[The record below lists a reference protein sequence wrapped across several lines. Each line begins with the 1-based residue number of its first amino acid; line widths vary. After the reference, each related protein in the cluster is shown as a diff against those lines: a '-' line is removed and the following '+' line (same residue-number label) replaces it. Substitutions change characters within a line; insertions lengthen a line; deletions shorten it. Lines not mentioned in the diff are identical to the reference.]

1 MTGVTGAT
9 QSGQMM
15 QTHMRKMDGSGG
27 GKKGGNGMSDVM
39 QNLSAEDRQTIS
51 ESMQALPADKKAAAM
66 EQMRSID
73 PATMSQTDYMKALL
87 AAISSQTTTTTSAT
101 YA

>member
-1 MTGVTGAT
+1 MTEVTSAT

-15 QTHMRKMDGSGG
+15 QMRKMDGSGG
-27 GKKGGNGMSDVM
+27 GKKGGGGMSDVM
-39 QNLSAEDRQTIS
+39 QNLSEEDRQTIAD
-51 ESMQALPADKKAAAM
+51 SMQSLPADKKAAAK

-73 PATMSQTDYMKALL
+73 PATMSQADYMKSLL
-87 AAISSQTTTTTSAT
+87 SAISSQTATTTGAI